1 MTKKYSNRITARARS
16 KGRIRYTR
24 HLTEAAINALK
35 ASTEDTDRLN
45 SFLGVHLRCKCLLA
59 SDLRGIYKAALF
71 IERWFLKDRRRHPN
85 RRYFFLTIS
94 DSNFLTDDT
103 SPIVS
108 IEGFKRKINNTM
120 RNLKDLSAL
129 VHFEM
134 QAVCQYEGGAR
145 IIIPHAHGI
154 AWTDNPGFDPRATMA
169 ALNKAGHW
177 HSALGGRA
185 IDILE
190 IANTEE
196 DTRRTA
202 HYLSKPIDSAKNRR
216 RRKNGRP
223 HQTDTRKGYRAD
235 LALRMAEGLSL
246 IPVEDTYLGIRGGSP
261 VRRDL
266 MTHLRRWHAQRP
278 QPAITPADFDI
289 WEFWRRLR
297 LTHGSPRLLPWR
309 VDTQRPLCLPVG
321 LYTLKA
327 LADGGAPADD
337 TASTQ
342 PDAAAVKVRDF
353 SDVVDVLDNGVAA
366 QGDPAEPDADR
377 DEEDAEEQ
385 PRRRRRRR
393 GSRDGTSNMP
403 TEASGQ
409 LETEDDDDGNEELSK
424 QRIRRRRKSRRRA
437 RNAHIEAGAEA
448 ETEDADEDEEEE
460 PAEQPRRRR
469 RQRKSQQRTPVAPTG
484 TEAKTE
490 ADEGEGEEL
499 AQQPRRRRRRKFQGS
514 ARAIQ
519 PEAKAKT
526 ETEEDDDDED
536 VVKPPRRRR
545 RKLRKDTRGTPLETK
560 RARGG
565 RGTSPRRSSGQR
577 QR

>member
-24 HLTEAAINALK
+24 QLTEAAIDALK
-35 ASTEDTDRLN
+35 ASSEDTDKLN
-45 SFLGVHLRCKCLLA
+45 SFLGAHLRCERLLA
-59 SDLRGIYKAALF
+59 SDLRALYKAALF
-71 IERWFLKDRRRHPN
+71 IERWFLKDRQQHPT

-94 DSNFLTDDT
+94 DSDFLTDDA

-108 IEGFKRKINNTM
+108 VEGFKRKINNTM

-154 AWTDNPGFDPRATMA
+154 AWTDNPEFDPVSTMA

-177 HSALGGRA
+177 HSVLGGRPL
-185 IDILE
+185 DILE
-190 IANTEE
+190 IPNTEE
-196 DTRRTA
+196 DTRRAA
-202 HYLSKPIDSAKNRR
+202 HYLSKPIDSVKNRR
-216 RRKNGRP
+216 RRKNGTP
-223 HQTDTRKGYRAD
+223 YQTDTRKGYRAD

-309 VDTQRPLCLPVG
+309 VDTQRPLCLPSG

-327 LADGGAPADD
+327 PAEDAAPTDD
-337 TASTQ
+337 TASAQ
-342 PDAAAVKVRDF
+342 PDAPAVKVRFFDE
-353 SDVVDVLDNGVAA
+353 VGNLLDDGVAP
-366 QGDPAEPDADR
+366 QSDPAEPEADG
-377 DEEDAEEQ
+377 EQVESVEQ

-393 GSRDGTSNMP
+393 GSRDSTSNVRA
-403 TEASGQ
+403 EASGE
-409 LETEDDDDGNEELSK
+409 LETDDDDDGDEELSK
-424 QRIRRRRKSRRRA
+424 QRIRRRRKSRRPA
-437 RNAHIEAGAEA
+437 RNAHTEAEVEA
-448 ETEDADEDEEEE
+448 ETEDADEDEEKGQTK
-460 PAEQPRRRR
+460 QPRRRR
-469 RQRKSQQRTPVAPTG
+469 RRRKSQQRKPITPAE
-484 TEAKTE
+484 TEAETE
-490 ADEGEGEEL
+490 ADEGEEEEL

-514 ARAIQ
+514 ARATQ
-519 PEAKAKT
+519 PAAKT
-526 ETEEDDDDED
+526 EPEEDDDDDD
-536 VVKPPRRRR
+536 VVKSPRRRR

-560 RARGG
+560 RAKGG

-577 QR
+577 RR

>member
-1 MTKKYSNRITARARS
+1 MTKKYSNRITARRRS
-16 KGRIRYTR
+16 KRRIHYTR
-24 HLTEAAINALK
+24 CLTESAINALK

-45 SFLGVHLRCKCLLA
+45 SFLGAHLRCERLLA
-59 SDLRGIYKAALF
+59 SDLRALYKAALF
-71 IERWFLKDRRRHPN
+71 IERWFLKDRQSHPP

-94 DSNFLTDDT
+94 DSNFLTNDT

-154 AWTDNPGFDPRATMA
+154 AWTDNPRFDPVATMT

-177 HSALGGRA
+177 HSALGGRP

-190 IANTEE
+190 ISNTEE

-216 RRKNGRP
+216 RRKNGTPR
-223 HQTDTRKGYRAD
+223 QTDTRKGYRAD

-266 MTHLRRWHAQRP
+266 MIHLRRWHTQRS
-278 QPAITPADFDI
+278 QPAITPEDFDI

-309 VDTQRPLCLPVG
+309 VDTQRPLGLPAG
-321 LYTLKA
+321 LYALKA
-327 LADGGAPADD
+327 PADDVAPVDD

-342 PDAAAVKVRDF
+342 PDATAVKVRFFDE
-353 SDVVDVLDNGVAA
+353 VGNLLDDGVAP
-366 QGDPAEPDADR
+366 QGDQAELEADR
-377 DEEDAEEQ
+377 GEEHAVEQ

-393 GSRDGTSNMP
+393 DTSN
-403 TEASGQ
+403 AS
-409 LETEDDDDGNEELSK
+409 E
-424 QRIRRRRKSRRRA
+424 
-437 RNAHIEAGAEA
+437 EA
-448 ETEDADEDEEEE
+448 EVEATTEDEDEEEQA
-460 PAEQPRRRR
+460 AEQPRRRR
-469 RQRKSQQRTPVAPTG
+469 RRLRSEDGIRTAPAQTEAEADDENEGEKELTQRSRRRRRRKSQQRTPVAPPG
-484 TEAKTE
+484 TETETE
-490 ADEGEGEEL
+490 ADEGEEEL
-499 AQQPRRRRRRKFQGS
+499 AQPPRRRRRRKFQES
-514 ARAIQ
+514 ARDTPPA
-519 PEAKAKT
+519 AKT
-526 ETEEDDDDED
+526 ETEEDDDGED

-545 RKLRKDTRGTPLETK
+545 RKLRKDTRGTPLETR
-560 RARGG
+560 RAKGG

-577 QR
+577 RR